1 MINPLKITVQGLNTP
16 FIKEGVKNIAGSVT
30 LIFGLAEVYLFLQN
44 FKKTNNNAPEE
55 NKAIIACTR
64 ISLILSAAVSR
75 PGVLLI
81 SALVG
86 RVCSSQTLEKAFGP
100 NTIFAVNPRH
110 PRHVASFAAV
120 ILAAPSLFQLFY
132 KHSRNCSWEKC
143 AIVFNTITSRPT
155 LHVGNQ
161 MGRYVLRALF

>member
-1 MINPLKITVQGLNTP
+1 MINPLKITVQALNTP
-16 FIKEGVKNIAGSVT
+16 SIKEGVKNKAGSVT
-30 LIFGLAEVYLFLQN
+30 LVFGLTVVYQFLRSL
-44 FKKTNNNAPEE
+44 KETSSEATEE
-55 NKAIIACTR
+55 NKAVIACTR
-64 ISLILSAAVSR
+64 FSFILSAAVSR

-86 RVCSSQTLEKAFGP
+86 RVCSPQTLEKTFGP

-120 ILAAPSLFQLFY
+120 ILAAPSLLHLFY
-132 KHSRNCSWEKC
+132 SRRCTWEKC

-155 LHVGNQ
+155 LHMGNQ
-161 MGRYVLRALF
+161 LASYVLKNP